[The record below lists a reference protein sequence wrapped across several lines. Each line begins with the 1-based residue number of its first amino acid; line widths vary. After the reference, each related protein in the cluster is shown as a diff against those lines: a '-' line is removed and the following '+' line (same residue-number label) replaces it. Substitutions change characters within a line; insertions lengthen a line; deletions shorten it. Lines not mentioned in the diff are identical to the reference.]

1 MTGARTDAGAETGVG
16 AGVARGGRAGT
27 WASKNARKGTRN
39 ARSFWRVDTQ
49 ALLGTTIPPSM
60 NISCTM
66 KLLPTMQ
73 SFVRAMSYNRTI
85 LRPCPRSSGDRASA
99 SGAESHRFESC
110 RGHHITPP
118 RVKTVLRHRHV
129 RKRGTRHMFER
140 ERTAHDS
147 TWQNTG
153 RNALENITRRI
164 ITTRHVFKSAC
175 FMRERFLLF
184 VTFRLSIRHNN
195 WPNKHSSSAYTLSTY
210 AHKKAPH
217 AFRHAALVAL
227 MM

>member
-1 MTGARTDAGAETGVG
+1 MRAASAGADAGVG
-16 AGVARGGRAGT
+16 AGVARGKRAGT
-27 WASKNARKGTRN
+27 WASKNVRKSTRN
-39 ARSFWRVDTQ
+39 ARSLWRVDTQ
-49 ALLGTTIPPSM
+49 ALLGTTLPPSM

-66 KLLPTMQ
+66 KLLPTME

-85 LRPCPRSSGDRASA
+85 PRPCPRSSGDRASA

-129 RKRGTRHMFER
+129 RKSSIR
-140 ERTAHDS
+140 
-147 TWQNTG
+147 QNTG
-153 RNALENITRRI
+153 RNALENTTRRI

-217 AFRHAALVAL
+217 AFRHAALVTL